1 MKTLFQQ
8 DLKVVNVGL
17 QGFADN
23 IGAAGG
29 SATQLSLGAARRGR
43 RGARLDAGEPG
54 RRSAIEEANRTAYDR
69 YLAAQPRLVDLVLAR
84 DAIAGTGR
92 GERRILHSGPPI
104 AWADMCGPQQ
114 GAIAGAILYEGWADD
129 ARGRRAAGRRRCGG
143 SGPVP

>member
-23 IGAAGG
+23 VVAAGG
-29 SATQLSLGAARRGR
+29 DVTHLSWAPPAGADAALGWTLACLIGDLR
-43 RGARLDAGEPG
+43 
-54 RRSAIEEANRTAYDR
+54 IEEANRVAYGR
-69 YLAAQPRLVDLVLAR
+69 YLAAQPRLADLVLAKE
-84 DAIAGTGR
+84 AIPGLA

-114 GAIAGAILYEGWADD
+114 GAITGAILYEGWADSLD
-129 ARGRRAAGRRRCGG
+129 AAEKLAA
-143 SGPVP
+143 